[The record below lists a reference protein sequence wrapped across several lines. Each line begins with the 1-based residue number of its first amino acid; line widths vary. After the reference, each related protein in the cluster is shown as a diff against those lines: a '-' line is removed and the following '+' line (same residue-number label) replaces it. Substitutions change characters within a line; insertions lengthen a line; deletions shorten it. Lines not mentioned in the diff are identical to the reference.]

1 VAIYGYFDMAKIL
14 LGYGNGSV
22 PVLFDETQFQVLAG
36 DVSSL
41 TPLSDLQISAAL
53 DAPIDSP
60 PLEEIAAGGETVL
73 IVVPDATRAAA
84 GAQIVNLLVRRLIAG
99 GIQPFNIRI
108 IFATGIHRPVT
119 SAEKEKILGSFI
131 NQRIKTL
138 DHHPRDLMQI
148 ARFGETG
155 RGTAIELNRALLDH
169 DRVIIV
175 GGITFHYFA
184 GFTGGRKL
192 ICPGLASSKTVNAT
206 HRLAFDFAQKTRAH
220 GVGIGQL
227 DGNPVHEEFVAIV
240 EKISPS
246 FSVQS
251 VVDEQ
256 GRAVKVFAGNWKTS
270 HTAACDFYVENYSL
284 SVPEK
289 RGSVIV
295 SCGGAP
301 YDTNV
306 IQAHKALLMAAN
318 ACEEGGRIIWVA
330 ECADGL
336 GRDDFLEWFAAG
348 NSRELAE
355 RLSEKYQV
363 YGQTAWS
370 LMSLLEKYRVIM
382 VTGLPE
388 EITRRLRV
396 QTARDLTDAWSQ
408 LGPDSPGYIV
418 PYGAKFWLK

>member
-1 VAIYGYFDMAKIL
+1 MAEIL
-14 LGYGNGSV
+14 LGYGNAHV
-22 PVLFDETQFQVLAG
+22 PVSFDESLFSVLGG
-36 DVSSL
+36 DVSHLTSL
-41 TPLSDLQISAAL
+41 PDLQISAAL

-60 PLEEIAAGGETVL
+60 PLEEIVAGNETVL

-84 GAQIVNLLVRRLIAG
+84 AAQIVNLLVRRLIVG
-99 GIQPFNIRI
+99 GTEPFNIRI

-119 SAEKEKILGSFI
+119 AAEKEKILGSFI

-148 ARFGETG
+148 ARFGETA
-155 RGTAIELNRALLDH
+155 RGTPVELNRALLDH

-206 HRLAFDFAQKTRAH
+206 HKLAFDFEENTRAR
-220 GVGIGQL
+220 GVGIGRL
-227 DGNPVHEEFVAIV
+227 DGNPVHEEFVEIV
-240 EKISPS
+240 EKIPPS

-270 HTAACDFYVENYSL
+270 HTRASDFYAENYS
-284 SVPEK
+284 VGVAEK
-289 RGSVIV
+289 RGGVIV

-318 ACEEGGRIIWVA
+318 ACAEGGTIIWLA
-330 ECADGL
+330 RCGDGL
-336 GRDDFLEWFAAG
+336 GRDDFLEWFSAG

-355 RLSEKYQV
+355 RLSQKYQV

-370 LMSLLEKYRVIM
+370 LMRLTEKYRVIM
-382 VTGLPE
+382 VTDLPE
-388 EITRRLRV
+388 EITRRLRM
-396 QTARDLTDAWSQ
+396 QTARSLDDALLQ
-408 LGPDSPGYIV
+408 LRSGSPGYIV

>member
-1 VAIYGYFDMAKIL
+1 MAEIA
-14 LGYGNGSV
+14 LGYGNSPLAV
-22 PVLFDETQFQVLAG
+22 SFDESRFAVLAG
-36 DVSSL
+36 DVSHL
-41 TPLSDLQISAAL
+41 APLSDLQISAAF
-53 DAPIDSP
+53 DTPVDSP
-60 PLEEIAAGGETVL
+60 TLEEIASDAETVL
-73 IVVPDATRAAA
+73 IVVPDATRATASS
-84 GAQIVNLLVRRLIAG
+84 QIVNLLVRRLIAA
-99 GIQPFNIRI
+99 GIEPFNIRV
-108 IFATGIHRPVT
+108 IFATGLHRAVT
-119 SAEKEKILGSFI
+119 PAEKEKILGSFI

-138 DHHPRDLMQI
+138 DHHARDLMQI
-148 ARFGETG
+148 VRVGETG
-155 RGTAIELNRALLDH
+155 RGTPVELNRALLEH

-192 ICPGLASSKTVNAT
+192 ICPGLASSKTVNGT
-206 HRLAFDFAQKTRAH
+206 HKLAFDFANKTRAT

-227 DGNPVHEEFVAIV
+227 EGNPVHEEFVEIV

-251 VVDEQ
+251 IVDEQ

-270 HTAACDFYVENYSL
+270 HTAACDFYTKNYSL
-284 SVPEK
+284 DVPEK
-289 RGSVIV
+289 RGVVIV

-306 IQAHKALLMAAN
+306 IQAHKALLMAAG
-318 ACEEGGRIIWVA
+318 ACEEGGRVIWLA
-330 ECADGL
+330 QCPDGL
-336 GRDDFLEWFAAG
+336 GRDDFLEWFSAG

-370 LMSLLEKYRVIM
+370 LLTLAEKYRVIM
-382 VTGLPE
+382 ISELPE
-388 EITRRLRV
+388 EITRRLRM
-396 QTARDLTDAWSQ
+396 QTARSLTDALSQ
-408 LGPDSPGYIV
+408 INPDSKGYIV